1 MSVVVAGGGFKSG
14 FVYGLTD
21 DDGFEPEFG
30 AGPPA
35 DILLWAEFYACMP
48 DFVSQRIDS
57 V

>member
-30 AGPPA
+30 VGPSA